1 MKILLFGGSGQLG
14 FEILKR
20 AHDLNFEI
28 VSPVAAELDIS
39 EGEQVVRLAEQTKP
53 TLIIKC
59 AAYTAVDRA
68 EQEPQAAFRINAD
81 GAQHAAR
88 AAASINARL
97 VHISTDYVF
106 DGEASVPYSE
116 DAATNPLNVYGKS
129 KLAGERAVLELLPK
143 SSIVLRTSSLHGQKG
158 INFVHTMLRLFSEG
172 KAVKVVNDQIMC
184 TTWAGWLAE
193 VILDL
198 ARLEYSGVLHACCDG
213 ALSWYDFATQ
223 ILELIQK
230 TVEPAK
236 SASVSPQQS
245 SDLDRAAKRPM
256 YSVLN
261 CNRLSEL
268 IGRKP
273 IGWQAGLK
281 EHLRDLGYA
290 V

>member
-14 FEILKR
+14 FEIQKR

-39 EGEQVVRLAEQTKP
+39 ESEQVIHLAEQTKP
-53 TLIIKC
+53 TLILNC

-68 EQEPQAAFRINAD
+68 EEEPQAAFRINAD
-81 GAQHAAR
+81 GAQNAAR
-88 AAASINARL
+88 AAASVKARL
-97 VHISTDYVF
+97 IHISTDYVF
-106 DGEASVPYSE
+106 DGQAQVPYVES
-116 DAATNPLNVYGKS
+116 APTNPLNVYGKS
-129 KLAGERAVLELLPK
+129 KLAGEKAVSEILPET
-143 SSIVLRTSSLHGQKG
+143 SIILRTSSLHGQKG

-198 ARLEYSGVLHACCDG
+198 ARIKHAGILHACCSG
-213 ALSWYDFATQ
+213 PLSWYDFAKE

-230 TVEPAK
+230 SVEPAK
-236 SASVSPQQS
+236 NASVAPQLS
-245 SDLDRAAKRPM
+245 SELDRAAKRPM
-256 YSVLN
+256 YSALD
-261 CNRLSEL
+261 CSKLSEI

-273 IGWQAGLK
+273 IGWQVGLK